1 MRSASQRKHVKSSLI
16 EEREKEEE
24 EEEEEENDEVSCTV
38 HTNKIYRGEGF

>member
-24 EEEEEENDEVSCTV
+24 EEEEKDEVSCTV
-38 HTNKIYRGEGF
+38 HTYKYIEKREGF